1 MKRMKKGRIF
11 FYNQLNDSN
20 KKELIKIRDDIQDKS
35 KIVEQKEDNSMSDD
49 SHEMVL

>member
-1 MKRMKKGRIF
+1 MKKGRIF

-20 KKELIKIRDDIQDKS
+20 KKELIKIRDDFQEKS

-49 SHEMVL
+49 SHESVVL